1 MNSLLKPAIAAL
13 LLASLQPLLVNP
25 AAAATVVLDQIA
37 VVVDE
42 DVIMQSEIEER
53 MRTIKAQIAASS
65 SKAPPEDVLREQV
78 IERLI
83 VESLQ
88 LQMADRGG
96 IRVSDDELNQAMAGI
111 AAQNNMSLEQF
122 RIALANDGVSWAQMR
137 EQVRREFAIS
147 RVQQGVMRRRI
158 QVSEQEVQNFLASDI
173 GQELT
178 SDEYQLGHI
187 LLALPASPTADDIRK
202 LRGKAQLLLESLQNG
217 ADFQS
222 MAIEHS
228 DGQNALAGGDMG
240 WRKPAQLP
248 SIFSD
253 LVVDMNVGELQG
265 PIKSGRGFHL
275 IKLLNKRGAETQGQ
289 VAQTEVRHVLLTPNE
304 IRSEREAF
312 ELANSLRDEILEGR
326 DFAEVAKLYSDDPGS
341 ALSGGDLGWSRAGV
355 FVPEFERTMQN
366 TDIDEISEV
375 FRTQHGYH
383 FLQVTGRRV
392 EDFSERFRMGQAENY
407 IRNQKFDEE
416 LDSWIREIRDEAF
429 VEFKI

>member
-1 MNSLLKPAIAAL
+1 MKFSLFTKK
-13 LLASLQPLLVNP
+13 
-25 AAAATVVLDQIA
+25 AAAGYLLFLLGSMHAQAGMVLLDSIA

-42 DVIMQSEIEER
+42 DVIMLSEIEER
-53 MRTIKAQIAASS
+53 TRTIKSQIAASQ
-65 SKAPPEDVLREQV
+65 SKAPPDDVLKEQI

-83 VESLQ
+83 IESLQ
-88 LQMADRGG
+88 LQMADRAG
-96 IRVSDDELNQAMAGI
+96 IRVSDDELNQAMVGI
-111 AAQNNMSLEQF
+111 AQQNSMNLQQF
-122 RIALANDGVSWAQMR
+122 RAALAQDGVSWAQMR
-137 EQVRREFAIS
+137 EQIRREFAIS
-147 RVQQGVMRRRI
+147 RVQQGIMRRRI
-158 QVSEQEVQNFLASDI
+158 QVSEQEIQNFLASDI

-187 LLALPASPTADDIRK
+187 LLALPSNPSPDDIRK
-202 LRGKAQLLLESLQNG
+202 LSGKAELLVDALHKG
-217 ADFQS
+217 DDFRA

-228 DGQNALAGGDMG
+228 DGQNALNGGDMG

-253 LVVDMNVGELQG
+253 LVESMAVGEVHG

-275 IKLLNKRGAETQGQ
+275 IKLMDKRGAEIQGQ
-289 VAQTEVRHVLLTPNE
+289 IAQTEVRHILLQPNE

-312 ELANSLRDEILEGR
+312 ELANSLRTEIAEGR

-355 FVPEFERTMQN
+355 FVPEFERTMAESE
-366 TDIDEISEV
+366 IDELSEV
-375 FRTQHGYH
+375 FRTEHGYH

-392 EDFSERFRMGQAENY
+392 EDFSDRFRMGQAENY

-429 VEFKI
+429 VEIKI